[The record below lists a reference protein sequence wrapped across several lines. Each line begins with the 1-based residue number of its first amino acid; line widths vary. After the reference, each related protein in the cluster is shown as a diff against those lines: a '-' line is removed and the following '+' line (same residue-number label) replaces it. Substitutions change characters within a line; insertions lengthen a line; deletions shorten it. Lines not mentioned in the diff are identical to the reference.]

1 MQVFQRSKV
10 YNTENVGS
18 VQYINIYVFI
28 YIYVQSTVYVYM
40 YNIYDMAIILRV
52 CHMIT

>member
-18 VQYINIYVFI
+18 VQYIN
-28 YIYVQSTVYVYM
+28 IYVQSTVYVYM